1 MTKLEEIALAI
12 FQKVASD
19 PEASWD
25 AMADEE
31 REDALE
37 WARAGLE
44 VAREPSAEMLI
55 AGRKQTFADTTG
67 AHMGPSAERTHTA
80 MIDAIL
86 NENAG
91 A

>member
-44 VAREPSAEMLI
+44 VAREPCLSRA
-55 AGRKQTFADTTG
+55 ANR
-67 AHMGPSAERTHTA
+67 PSPTRLERTWDRVRNGRTRR
-80 MIDAIL
+80 
-86 NENAG
+86 
-91 A
+91 